1 MASQLRIYQHHIVN
15 KVFTNLRHLNS
26 LLIQMPTGTG
36 KTTVF
41 SAIVKK
47 QITEFA
53 PNKRVLIIVH
63 RKELVEQIYT
73 RLRIFG
79 IRAGIIMAN
88 EIYEPDRQVQIASLQ
103 TLIRKKDL
111 PKNISLIIVDEAHH
125 ILSKSYVT
133 LINNYQQSKLLGF
146 TATPTRLSGEGF
158 DKIFQKLIQSKS
170 IGWFIE
176 NQFLSPY
183 KHLSLKDNDLYNL
196 KINNLTKDY
205 DEVSLS
211 NFMQTDKKLAD
222 ILLAYEKYSRERK
235 CIIFCVD
242 VKHMLTLTEKF
253 KNHNISCSYIDSN
266 TKKEEREQ
274 ILQDFRENR
283 IDVLFNVNIFT
294 EGFDC
299 PDIETVI
306 LARPTKSL
314 VLYIQQV
321 GRVLRYKEDNYALI
335 IDCAN
340 LFYEHGSILSDFNW
354 SLKGSKEL
362 NKELDRNNTLT
373 LTVKENNTN
382 TPKEIRF
389 LELQTA
395 DSFLIAPSS
404 EYLLKVLPKI
414 INRDKTKYQSIY
426 DFGISDIEE
435 IIKYLNVKISD
446 KILLSLNEKKILK
459 KRAVETY
466 KEKFSKQ
473 KIKLKANIED
483 KKSSSLKLRKNLYR
497 SEVEEIKEEMKLVFD
512 NLLISKE

>member
-1 MASQLRIYQHHIVN
+1 MESKLRIYQHDIVN
-15 KVFTNLRHLNS
+15 RVFSSLQNLNS

-47 QITEFA
+47 QITKFET
-53 PNKRVLIIVH
+53 NKRVLIIVH

-88 EIYEPDRQVQIASLQ
+88 EIYEPERQVQIASLQ

-125 ILSKSYVT
+125 ILSKSYLT
-133 LINNYQQSKLLGF
+133 LLSNYKQSKLLGF

-170 IGWFIE
+170 IKWFIE
-176 NQFLSPY
+176 NQFLSQY
-183 KHLSLKDNDLYNL
+183 KHLSLKDNDLYKL
-196 KINNLTKDY
+196 KINYLTKDY

-211 NFMQTDKKLAD
+211 NFMQTDKKIAD
-222 ILLAYEKYSRERK
+222 ILLAYEKYSRKRK

-242 VKHMLTLTEKF
+242 VKHMLTLIDKF

-274 ILQDFRENR
+274 TLQDFKENN

-321 GRVLRYKEDNYALI
+321 GRVLRYKEDNYSLI

-340 LFYEHGSILSDFNW
+340 LFYEHGSILSDFKW
-354 SLKGSKEL
+354 SLKGGKEITKDL
-362 NKELDRNNTLT
+362 NSNNIFSINE
-373 LTVKENNTN
+373 KNTN
-382 TPKEIRF
+382 TPKEINF
-389 LELQTA
+389 QELQIA
-395 DSFLIAPSS
+395 DSFLITPSS

-414 INRDKTKYQSIY
+414 INREKSKYQSIH

-435 IIKYLNVKISD
+435 IIKYLNIKISD
-446 KILLSLNEKKILK
+446 KNSLSLKEKKTLK
-459 KRAVETY
+459 KRAVEVY
-466 KEKFSKQ
+466 KEHH
-473 KIKLKANIED
+473 IKHKNKLN
-483 KKSSSLKLRKNLYR
+483 KKKTTSLKSIKKLNIYEL
-497 SEVEEIKEEMKLVFD
+497 ETIKEEMKLVFD
-512 NLLISKE
+512 KLYVFKESQ

>member
-1 MASQLRIYQHHIVN
+1 
-15 KVFTNLRHLNS
+15 
-26 LLIQMPTGTG
+26 
-36 KTTVF
+36 
-41 SAIVKK
+41 
-47 QITEFA
+47 
-53 PNKRVLIIVH
+53 
-63 RKELVEQIYT
+63 
-73 RLRIFG
+73 
-79 IRAGIIMAN
+79 
-88 EIYEPDRQVQIASLQ
+88 
-103 TLIRKKDL
+103 
-111 PKNISLIIVDEAHH
+111 
-125 ILSKSYVT
+125 
-133 LINNYQQSKLLGF
+133 
-146 TATPTRLSGEGF
+146 
-158 DKIFQKLIQSKS
+158 
-170 IGWFIE
+170 
-176 NQFLSPY
+176 
-183 KHLSLKDNDLYNL
+183 
-196 KINNLTKDY
+196 
-205 DEVSLS
+205 
-211 NFMQTDKKLAD
+211 MQTDKKLAD